1 MTKTRISTLAAA
13 VLIALVSAAFAFV
26 TPADAAT
33 FTLVVSADIDMIP
46 AGTLLPVDGP
56 KVVDVPPEF
65 QGQPC
70 DIITANGDSVHTG
83 ASATF

>member
-13 VLIALVSAAFAFV
+13 VLIALVSATFAFV

-33 FTLVVSADIDMIP
+33 FTLVISADIDMIP

-56 KVVDVPPEF
+56 RVVDVPLRVP
-65 QGQPC
+65 G
-70 DIITANGDSVHTG
+70 
-83 ASATF
+83 SAMRYHHRQR